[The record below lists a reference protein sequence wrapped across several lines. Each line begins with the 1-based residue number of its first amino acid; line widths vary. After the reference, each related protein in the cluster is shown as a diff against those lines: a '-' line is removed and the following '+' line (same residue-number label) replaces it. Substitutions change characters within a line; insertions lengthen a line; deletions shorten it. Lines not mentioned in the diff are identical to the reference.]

1 MEDVAQNITKRL
13 YGEDKVKYEFIHFT
27 LNNMKKVFDILNED
41 DDEFFESM
49 SKGHFDEYMM
59 GVVEFYEENFYLK
72 KWLTIYVMVLLNPYT
87 I

>member
-1 MEDVAQNITKRL
+1 MEDVAQKITKRL
-13 YGEDKVKYEFIHFT
+13 YGDDKVKYEFIRFS

-41 DDEFFESM
+41 DDEVFESM
-49 SKGHFDEYMM
+49 SKGHLDEYIM
-59 GVVEFYEENFYLK
+59 VLWNFMKKIFTLK

>member
-13 YGEDKVKYEFIHFT
+13 YGDDKVKYEFIRFT

-49 SKGHFDEYMM
+49 SKGHLDEYMM